1 VRVVLMDAAH
11 WIYVAGVATLIVFMA
26 LRVNVVIPAL
36 IAAVATTWVYTGSM
50 LDGIAAPFNGA
61 MVATTELLAIFVI
74 LAVVTAMTGAMRST
88 GSDKLMVAPLTRF
101 MRNGHISFAVLF
113 LASYGMSLIFWPTP
127 TLALLAAILIPAAVA
142 SGLTRLGAAM
152 AVALSGQGMA
162 LASDYVIG
170 VAPSLTATGND
181 LDAAVI
187 ADRALVL
194 SWIVGAVAAAVAFF
208 VTGRGRMIVAADSR
222 ELLTTSAQVAE
233 SVSTASTSRHPER
246 IDMDDVIRTTEHESV
261 RPARPVSRNRSIL
274 IAALVPATFLFVVAL
289 LVAARFLPGAPE
301 LDDGAGAGLVGGTGL
316 ILLVVICLL
325 SDRAPLEG
333 VAEHF
338 VDGLV
343 FAFKT
348 MGPIIP
354 VAGFVLMGV
363 GDFSQQI
370 MGLPEGADAPA
381 FLFDTI
387 RSGQD
392 SVPQTGVAVALAM
405 MLAGMLVGLDG
416 SGWAG
421 LPLIGS
427 LSVALSSGTGMAP
440 ETLAAIGQN
449 GASWTGGGTL
459 LVWSS
464 LVAVAGVTG
473 IPVIELA
480 RRLFVPVVS
489 GLVVAALV
497 AVVIF

>member
-1 VRVVLMDAAH
+1 MDAAH
-11 WIYVAGVATLIVFMA
+11 WVYVAGVATLLLFMA

-36 IAAVATTWVYTGSM
+36 VAAVATTWVYTGSL

-74 LAVVTAMTGAMRST
+74 LAVVTAMTGAMRAT

-101 MRNGHISFAVLF
+101 MRNGHISFVVLF
-113 LASYGMSLIFWPTP
+113 LASYGMSLVFWPTP

-170 VAPSLTATGND
+170 VAPSLTASGNE
-181 LDAAVI
+181 LDAAVV

-194 SWIVGAVAAAVAFF
+194 SWIVGGVAAAVAFF
-208 VTGRGRMIVAADSR
+208 VTGRGRMVAAHSR
-222 ELLTTSAQVAE
+222 EVLTTSAQVAE
-233 SVSTASTSRHPER
+233 SVSAASTSRHPER
-246 IDMDDVIRTTEHESV
+246 IDASEVIRTTEHESV
-261 RPARPVSRNRSIL
+261 RSPRQVSRRRAVL
-274 IAALVPATFLFVVAL
+274 IAALVPATFAVIVAL
-289 LVAARFLPGAPE
+289 LVAARLVPGAPDLE
-301 LDDGAGAGLVGGTGL
+301 DGAGAGLVGGTGL
-316 ILLVVICLL
+316 ILLVVVCLL

-363 GDFSQQI
+363 GGFSQQI
-370 MGLPEGADAPA
+370 MGLPAEADAPA

-387 RSGQD
+387 RAGQD
-392 SVPQTGVAVALAM
+392 SVPDTGIAVALAM

-427 LSVALSSGTGMAP
+427 LSVALSGDTGIAP

-489 GLVVAALV
+489 GLVTAALV
-497 AVVIF
+497 AIVIF